1 MMGRRAA
8 LATIGLLL
16 AACGGLAAQGDAASV
31 LARAQTAY
39 DRTTTLQADFRQM
52 IDNPMLGEP
61 EPSHGTLYLSP
72 PDRFAMR
79 FSDPEGDRIVAD
91 GEWLWLYTPSTTPNQ
106 VIKQPIP
113 SAGAAT
119 PNLFAQ
125 FVDRPLERYDAS
137 YAGSETVEGVRTDR
151 VRLVPRV
158 EGLPFREATISV
170 AEGTGTLKK
179 LDLVEESGQ
188 RRTLVFQNMQ
198 TNVPIPA
205 RELIFRPPEGVRIVE
220 P

>member
-1 MMGRRAA
+1 MMRRVGFGAMA
-8 LATIGLLL
+8 LVVTASASLS
-16 AACGGLAAQGDAASV
+16 AQTDAAAV
-31 LARAQTAY
+31 LARAQAAY
-39 DRTTTLQADFRQM
+39 DRTTTLQARFRQV
-52 IDNPMLGEP
+52 IDNPMLGNP
-61 EPSHGTLYLSP
+61 EASHGTLYLSP
-72 PDRFAMR
+72 PDRFSMR

-106 VIKQPIP
+106 VIRQPIP

-125 FVDRPLERYDAS
+125 FVDQPLERYHAS
-137 YAGSETVEGVRTDR
+137 YVGSETVDGVRTNR

-170 AEGTGTLKK
+170 AEGSGTLKK

-188 RRTLVFQNMQ
+188 RRTLVFHEME
-198 TNVPIPA
+198 TNLPIPA
-205 RELIFRPPEGVRIVE
+205 RELIFRPPAGVRIVE

>member
-1 MMGRRAA
+1 VIGFRIICGGAA
-8 LATIGLLL
+8 LL
-16 AACGGLAAQGDAASV
+16 AAGPGAVHAQGSAAAV

-39 DRTTTLQADFRQM
+39 DQTTTLRAQFRQM

-61 EPSHGTLYLSP
+61 EPSYGTLYLSP

-106 VIKQPIP
+106 VIKQPVP

-125 FVDRPLERYDAS
+125 FVDRPLERYAAS
-137 YAGSETVEGVRTDR
+137 YVGSETVDGVRTDR

-170 AEGTGTLKK
+170 SQANGSLKK

-188 RRTLVFQNMQ
+188 RRTLVFLSLE
-198 TNVPIPA
+198 TNIPIPA
-205 RELIFRPPEGVRIVE
+205 RELIFRPPAGVRIVE